1 MYDKICS
8 GQLFTN
14 MFPSN
19 KIYSEN
25 ISIRVADQVVKY
37 TSRCISRGTQ
47 SIITFWIICEQYN
60 HKQIE
65 TNKQRKQRY

>member
-1 MYDKICS
+1 MIKFVQGNRLRTCS
-8 GQLFTN
+8 PQI
-14 MFPSN
+14 

-47 SIITFWIICEQYN
+47 SIITFWLICEQYK